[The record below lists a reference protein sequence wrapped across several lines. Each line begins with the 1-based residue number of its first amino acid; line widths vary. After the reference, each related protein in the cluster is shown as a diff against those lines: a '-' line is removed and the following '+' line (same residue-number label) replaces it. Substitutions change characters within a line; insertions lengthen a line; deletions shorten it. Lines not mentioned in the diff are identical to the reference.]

1 MTVSAGSKK
10 LKVLFFSQ
18 RFPFPMDTGG
28 KIRTGKIL
36 EQLKNVFDITL
47 VSNVESPKDDK
58 YLDQVRHLCA
68 EFHPVPWKEA
78 KKYTFKFYL
87 KILRSL
93 FSHYPFTVLN
103 DYSTDVEAALR
114 HLTSENH
121 FDLLVCDFLQPSLNF
136 RRLNGA
142 PTLLFEHN
150 IESVIP
156 RRHFETSPNPI
167 AKIFWWLQWR
177 RMERYEREM
186 CQRFTGTVTVSETD
200 KSLLEEKFGARNVL
214 SIPTGVDTDYFSPS
228 EQTELNNSLVF
239 TGSMDWLPN
248 EDAILFFA
256 RDILPR
262 IRKQIPVVKL
272 TVVGRNPSGGL
283 LNKVKKYPEI
293 EVTGWVNDVRPFIA
307 RHSLYVIPL
316 RIGGGTRIK
325 VYEAMAMGKAVVS
338 THMGVE
344 GLPVRNGENVLLS
357 DGPEEFADAVVG
369 LLKNAERRKR
379 MEINARSF
387 VETNFSWEKVAQVFS
402 NGCVKTV
409 TGASGGAF
417 NPWSAGETTNFE
429 TLGAAFGVV
438 EDK

>member
-1 MTVSAGSKK
+1 MVSAGSKK

-58 YLDQVRHLCA
+58 YLDQVKTLCTQ
-68 EFHPVPWKEA
+68 FHPVPWKEA
-78 KKYTFKFYL
+78 KKYSFKFYL

-369 LLKNAERRKR
+369 ILKNAEARKR